1 VPHQRPLTP
10 RRAAAVAVAA
20 LPALALS
27 LAALGPGCSEDPP
40 RCPGRAEGA
49 FLLQATRTAV
59 TCAAGAPATARG
71 LDDLY
76 PPDFTFTVT
85 VSFTDDGAGAAM
97 CTLRRSSEPLT
108 GTRQGDQVSVALE
121 TGGAVLGACAATCAV
136 TMRQAISG
144 TLARD
149 AGSGRATG
157 FSGTLVDTATA
168 AAGVDCTPCTPPCS
182 ATYALAP
189 APGAP

>member
-1 VPHQRPLTP
+1 VPRPLTP
-10 RRAAAVAVAA
+10 RQAAVAA
-20 LPALALS
+20 LPALALA
-27 LAALGPGCSEDPP
+27 LAVLGAGCTEDPP
-40 RCPGRAEGA
+40 RCPGRSEGA

-59 TCAAGAPATARG
+59 TCASGAPATAQG

-76 PPDFTFTVT
+76 PRGFTATVT
-85 VSFTDDGAGAAM
+85 VSFAADGAGAAI
-97 CTLRRSSEPLT
+97 CTLRRTSEPLT

-121 TGGAVLGACAATCAV
+121 TGGAVLEACAATCAV
-136 TMRQAISG
+136 TMRQEITG

-149 AGSGRATG
+149 AGSGLATG

-168 AAGVDCTPCTPPCS
+168 AAGVDCAPCTPPCS